1 MSQPKF
7 TAKYPILTACINAK
21 LARNETYPKRAID
34 RFFDSTED
42 IYGAMSKGEIIVAD
56 SKYLREKI
64 NEFVKTAFDMC
75 LWDVFTFGG
84 KWQALPVDLQ
94 QLDHVWEARLLGSF
108 KKKLEKVTSKDH
120 MFYTVASELTD
131 ELMELRDVVE
141 YLKSIEVKASDVKAR
156 EKAAKQAATEAKN
169 ANDPVYQA
177 VLPLKK
183 MAMDRAEEG
192 FREAVRSGMIRAEA
206 KGFDLEKIAPY
217 PEPYDRDAHQAACLE
232 RSYYLSICD
241 FVSKSGNHIV
251 LSPAKVEI
259 EVDKAR
265 RSAAAQFEAYAAK
278 LNAKINDKV
287 HTAELAGNP
296 WFGSHLTVVTEN
308 KGTQVW
314 HTQMILNVSKLGKLF
329 NQFPTRL
336 KK

>member
-1 MSQPKF
+1 MTQPTF
-7 TAKYPILTACINAK
+7 TARYPILLACINAK

-34 RFFDSTED
+34 QFFNCKDD
-42 IYGAMSKGEIIVAD
+42 IYGAMSKGEIIAAD

-94 QLDHVWEARLLGSF
+94 HLDHVYEARLLGAF

-120 MFYTVASELTD
+120 MFYTVASNLTD

-141 YLKSIEVKASDVKAR
+141 YLKTIEVKASDVKAR
-156 EKAAKQAATEAKN
+156 TKAAKQAADEARN
-169 ANDPVYQA
+169 ANDPVDQA

-192 FREAVRSGMIRAEA
+192 FREAVREAMIRAEA

-217 PEPYDRDAHQAACLE
+217 PEPYERTAHQVASLE
-232 RSYYLSICD
+232 RAYYLSICD
-241 FVSKSGNHIV
+241 FVGNKGMRIV
-251 LSPAKVEI
+251 MSPAKVEE
-259 EVDKAR
+259 EVAKAR
-265 RSAAAQFEAYAAK
+265 KMAAAQFEAYAAK
-278 LNAKINDKV
+278 LNVKIGDKV
-287 HTAELAGNP
+287 HTAVLAGNP